1 MSFKLLTDNQILAL
15 AIDEWLIGLDDED
28 WEEALLHI
36 EKRKRQRAKKKNEQ
50 SDFSRIS
57 FKIQE
62 YINYPTEYTKPPI
75 KCFECFLVALVA
87 NVER

>member
-15 AIDEWLIGLDDED
+15 AIDEWLMGLDDED

-50 SDFSRIS
+50 SDSQEFRSKSRNTSITPQN
-57 FKIQE
+57 IR
-62 YINYPTEYTKPPI
+62 NP
-75 KCFECFLVALVA
+75 L
-87 NVER
+87 